1 MENPG
6 LTKAEVVIEDSEPE
20 PAPQDFIDWEAHD
33 PEDSMNWAP

>member
-20 PAPQDFIDWEAHD
+20 PTPQDFIDWGAHD
-33 PEDSMNWAP
+33 PEDFMNWAP